1 MYRGSKYQQNAKHS
15 HTFLTNNGHKGSLV
29 KHNVRTTLL
38 KYGSEGPA
46 LINSYGEAD
55 DAFQENNQSIVTR
68 RMKNLSREHYMREK
82 SIDYW
87 TLWALVLLIGGGTHH
102 YLWMLIS
109 SQSLF

>member
-1 MYRGSKYQQNAKHS
+1 M
-15 HTFLTNNGHKGSLV
+15 V
-29 KHNVRTTLL
+29 KQMMLFKKTIKV
-38 KYGSEGPA
+38 
-46 LINSYGEAD
+46 
-55 DAFQENNQSIVTR
+55 FVTR

-87 TLWALVLLIGGGTHH
+87 TLWALDLLIGGGTHH